1 MVSDLT
7 DRCCGRRT
15 GRVAAGGLLL
25 VLLVGV
31 VIVMLIYFTPSEK
44 GGKSYVETVV
54 DSKKQAVATVAF
66 TELAGLYRELEM
78 VAIVNDGNYPPL
90 QELLETS
97 AIAYKLL
104 RRPGGDDEH
113 PCIYIEAQ
121 NERMPPSNILVYDA
135 GAAEAQREGL
145 VLLRDGRV
153 QSFSAK
159 DIEAA
164 VTATRDGIQG
174 R

>member
-90 QELLETS
+90 QELL
-97 AIAYKLL
+97 
-104 RRPGGDDEH
+104 
-113 PCIYIEAQ
+113 
-121 NERMPPSNILVYDA
+121 
-135 GAAEAQREGL
+135 
-145 VLLRDGRV
+145 
-153 QSFSAK
+153 
-159 DIEAA
+159 
-164 VTATRDGIQG
+164 
-174 R
+174 